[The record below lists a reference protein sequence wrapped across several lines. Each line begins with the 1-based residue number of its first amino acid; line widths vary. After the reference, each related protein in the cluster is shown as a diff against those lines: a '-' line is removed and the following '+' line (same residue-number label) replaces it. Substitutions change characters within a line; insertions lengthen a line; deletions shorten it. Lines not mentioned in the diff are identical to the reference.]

1 MKLLKGLSLLLIIN
15 VIDQISCI
23 ISPLSKKVR
32 KLSDSDY
39 IVSNLYL
46 SEKDNCYYVKF
57 YVGED
62 KISQTYILDTTFS
75 IFSSPCN
82 LCSSCENHNNPFYI
96 INNEKDIIN
105 CNSYQ
110 CSNFVNQNYCQ
121 DENCYF
127 NIDNNFNNDKNI
139 EGILVSSKIFLNN
152 YNSLSS
158 LSLPIGCTI
167 KEGSFYK
174 NKEINGI
181 IGLNNNKKTFID
193 NIYNFNIIQN
203 NLFTICLSYKGGYLS
218 FGKIINYSSINSIN
232 YIDIL
237 PSTYYLFELKINTIR
252 IEEETFSKEY
262 ISYIDSTKK
271 YTIFPNEIFNF
282 LIEYFRK
289 KTNNNYFNYD
299 SQYGYCKIFN
309 NNEEEENTLFEIFH
323 NIIINFN
330 GYTFEWKPYNYI
342 IEYKIENNQIRAC
355 LGFKESYNDVIIL
368 GTNFMVNNDIIFDKK
383 NQKIAFIESDCDQ
396 FEIEENIKTDELI
409 LNEEQENNIDTDSD
423 TNNEIKWDINSENIE
438 HLTDADN
445 IINTDF
451 ELNESILNKESKN
464 DNFSDN
470 LDESINNITST
481 DGNEEFKNTNDFLT
495 NNIGVDINN
504 SIINYNSNNNDTFN
518 DNINSE
524 IIDITINS
532 LINNSNDNSLNDTHN
547 IIDNV
552 NETLD
557 NEENDNIINES
568 IDNMT
573 NNIINNETLNIT
585 ESDILNYTLSDS
597 LDILNDTSNYT
608 ISDILD
614 ILNDTSN
621 YTISDI
627 LGILNDTSNYTI
639 NDTLD
644 ILNDTS
650 NYTIND
656 TLDILNDTSNY
667 TISDILDI
675 LNDTSNYTINDT
687 LDILNDTSNY
697 TINDT
702 LDILNDTSNYTV
714 NDTLDI
720 LNDSSNYTVNDTLD
734 ILNDSFNY
742 SINDSIQIEN
752 LSDTFNHSSTIINY
766 ENYTTEKIEEEKYFM
781 NHNYSSTSL
790 YSTTINQEFQTE
802 EIITDITNN
811 EKNNSLINESPTNS
825 YINQDN
831 KNKNEVLEK
840 EEEEDKS
847 MISNIFST
855 LKSFLKNKLIYFL
868 FALLGVILCFVIV
881 VLISCAIISCIKM
894 FKRRN
899 YMRQVDIEVP
909 KDSKYNTAS
918 LSSRSN

>member
-1 MKLLKGLSLLLIIN
+1 MKLLKILSLLLIIN

-62 KISQTYILDTTFS
+62 KIAQTYILDTTFS

-299 SQYGYCKIFN
+299 FQYGYCKIFN
-309 NNEEEENTLFEIFH
+309 NNEEENTIFEIFH

-330 GYTFEWKPYNYI
+330 EYTFEWKPYNYI

-547 IIDNV
+547 IIDNI

-608 ISDILD
+608 ISDI
-614 ILNDTSN
+614 
-621 YTISDI
+621 
-627 LGILNDTSNYTI
+627 
-639 NDTLD
+639 
-644 ILNDTS
+644 
-650 NYTIND
+650 
-656 TLDILNDTSNY
+656 
-667 TISDILDI
+667 
-675 LNDTSNYTINDT
+675 

>member
-62 KISQTYILDTTFS
+62 KIAQTYILDTTFS

-299 SQYGYCKIFN
+299 FQYGYCKIFN
-309 NNEEEENTLFEIFH
+309 NNEEENTIFEIFH

-330 GYTFEWKPYNYI
+330 EYTFEWKPYNYI

-547 IIDNV
+547 IIDNI

-608 ISDILD
+608 ISDI
-614 ILNDTSN
+614 
-621 YTISDI
+621 
-627 LGILNDTSNYTI
+627 
-639 NDTLD
+639 
-644 ILNDTS
+644 
-650 NYTIND
+650 
-656 TLDILNDTSNY
+656 
-667 TISDILDI
+667 
-675 LNDTSNYTINDT
+675 

>member
-62 KISQTYILDTTFS
+62 KIAQTYILDTTFS

-299 SQYGYCKIFN
+299 FQYGYCKIFN
-309 NNEEEENTLFEIFH
+309 NNEEENTIFEIFH

-330 GYTFEWKPYNYI
+330 EYTFEWKPYNYI

-573 NNIINNETLNIT
+573 NNIINNETLNIK

-650 NYTIND
+650 NYK
-656 TLDILNDTSNY
+656 
-667 TISDILDI
+667 
-675 LNDTSNYTINDT
+675 
-687 LDILNDTSNY
+687 
-697 TINDT
+697 
-702 LDILNDTSNYTV
+702 
-714 NDTLDI
+714 
-720 LNDSSNYTVNDTLD
+720 VNDTLD